1 MLLGKIP
8 HFEQLIATIRSR
20 EISAT
25 IVVQTKSQL
34 RALYKDQAETI
45 IGNCDTEVFLGGK
58 EPGTLKDLVFALGKE
73 TVDDMNTSESRGQSP
88 TKSRSYSKLGRDLM
102 GVSELSA
109 MDRRKCV
116 VLLSGVAPFL
126 SNKYDIASHPMYKY
140 TAESKDDDLW
150 FDTRRY
156 LRAKRAKAYSIGGL
170 KKRLPPGVKIHKETV
185 IELAVEEKAVE

>member
-20 EISAT
+20 EISAS

-34 RALYKDQAETI
+34 KAIYKEHAETI

-58 EPGTLKDLVFALGKE
+58 EPGTLKDLVFALGRDN
-73 TVDDMNTSESRGQSP
+73 VDDMNTSESRGQSP
-88 TKSRSYSKLGRDLM
+88 SKSRSYTKLGRDLM

-109 MDRRKCV
+109 MSRKKCV
-116 VLLSGVAPFL
+116 VLISGVAPFC
-126 SNKYDIASHPMYKY
+126 SSKYDITSHPMYSLA
-140 TAESKDDDLW
+140 AERKEDKTW

-156 LRAKRAKAYSIGGL
+156 LRAKRARAYSLDGL
-170 KKRLPPGVKIHKETV
+170 KKRLAPGVKVHKETV
-185 IELAVEEKAVE
+185 IDLSEEPTEKT